1 MDDLRLLREMRAEVP
16 EPGAEWL
23 VSTRARLLRRVRT
36 WHLPRFG
43 RRLLLAGTLGGA
55 ASVVIAT
62 RRDEPGVVARSPV
75 VRLDSATVLRQ
86 AAEVAES
93 RPRPA
98 VPRPDQWHYTR
109 TLDKQAN
116 DDPGSPGTTQEGWI
130 RYDGKQAAGYGEDG
144 RMHVSDVPPDPGDDD
159 LSPQQYDAKLR
170 RLPTDPDDLLAHVSG
185 DRHWIDLPVEEG
197 VKKNVEPPDARAFRV
212 IFLYLERHVVMPP
225 KLEGAMFRALM
236 KIPRVVVEKDVA
248 DAAGRRGLGIRFDWG
263 GDPSTLSYH
272 ILDPRTYRYLG
283 SRMVWLRDEYVQ
295 GDSRP
300 AFRAG
305 SVWATA
311 LLASGIVD
319 RPGRRL

>member
-16 EPGAEWL
+16 DPGPEWL
-23 VSTRARLLRRVRT
+23 VPARARLLRRVRAR
-36 WHLPRFG
+36 HLPRFG
-43 RRLLLAGTLGGA
+43 RRLLLAGALGGA
-55 ASVVIAT
+55 ASVVIGT
-62 RRDEPGVVARSPV
+62 RPHEPGGVAPPAT

-116 DDPGSPGTTQEGWI
+116 DDSGTTREGWF
-130 RYDGKQAAGYGEDG
+130 RYDGKQTAGYGEDG
-144 RMHVSDVPPDPGDDD
+144 RMHVRDVPPDPGDDD

-170 RLPTDPDDLLAHVSG
+170 RLPTDPDHLLAHVSG

-236 KIPRVVVEKDVA
+236 QIPRVVVDKDVA

-263 GDPSTLSYH
+263 GDPGTLSYH

-283 SRMVWLRDEYVQ
+283 SRMVWLRDQYIGGNPE
-295 GDSRP
+295 P

-319 RPGRRL
+319 RPGLRL